1 MKSSTIY
8 TITGLC
14 NDRFS
19 IMPHPR
25 GGELLSSEIS
35 RLKQLGFE
43 AVISM
48 LTPEEQQALNL
59 LDEAAC
65 CEAAGLVYLNFPIR
79 DEVADSDLATCRFI
93 DQLEQLQQHKHKIV
107 FHCRGGVGRS
117 SMILSLLAARLG
129 VKPEQSFELISHS
142 RGERAPESENQ
153 KQWVIKLAA
162 KNEEVAEHE

>member
-1 MKSSTIY
+1 
-8 TITGLC
+8 
-14 NDRFS
+14 
-19 IMPHPR
+19 MPHPR

-129 VKPEQSFELISHS
+129 VKPEHSFELISRS
-142 RGERAPESENQ
+142 RGEQAPESEYQ
-153 KQWVIKLAA
+153 KQWVIKLST
-162 KNEEVAEHE
+162 KKEEFVENE